1 MHLYTGIS
9 VKHSKI
15 VDSHSYFVNLTP
27 YKNVSKEVTG
37 LVGGLL
43 AAKKKLD
50 LPLTGYLL
58 AIARYESR

>member
-9 VKHSKI
+9 VKNSKI
-15 VDSHSYFVNLTP
+15 VDSHSYSVNLTL

-37 LVGGLL
+37 LAEGLL

-58 AIARYESR
+58 TIARYES

>member
-9 VKHSKI
+9 VKNSKI
-15 VDSHSYFVNLTP
+15 FHSHSYFVNLTL

-37 LVGGLL
+37 EVGGLL
-43 AAKKKLD
+43 AVKKKLD

-58 AIARYESR
+58 TIARYESR